1 MSPRLRKAEDA
12 DVFAAMVRVMMRV
25 GPADLTLSAI
35 ADEVGITAGA
45 LVQRFGSKRELM
57 LAHARYAAATLDTGF
72 GPPRKRTK
80 SPLSAIYEG
89 AEAYAKLAYSP
100 RAALRNLAYLQR
112 DLADPALR
120 RNLLRLHRAARVYYE
135 QLVADGIGAGEL
147 RAETDVRGLS
157 RTIEVT
163 LGGSFLAWTLYRQG
177 PAFPWLSKD
186 LKAVLRPHLTDD
198 ARESHRGR
206 GSSSVRGRVRI
217 AGDWRE

>member
-35 ADEVGITAGA
+35 AKEAGITAGA

-72 GPPRKRTK
+72 GPPGRRTT
-80 SPLSAIYEG
+80 SPLSSIYEC
-89 AEAYAKLAYSP
+89 AEAYGKLAQSP
-100 RAALRNLAYLQR
+100 QAALRNLAYLQR

-120 RNLLRLHRAARVYYE
+120 SNLLRLHRAARAYYE
-135 QLVADGIGAGEL
+135 QLVTDAIGAGEL
-147 RAETDVRGLS
+147 RAETEFRGLA

-163 LGGSFLAWTLYRQG
+163 LVGSLLAWTLYRRG
-177 PAFPWLSKD
+177 SASTWLTED
-186 LKAVLRPHLTDD
+186 LKAVLRPHLTNGP
-198 ARESHRGR
+198 RENP
-206 GSSSVRGRVRI
+206 
-217 AGDWRE
+217 